1 MDDPPSQQIASKSTV
16 PLSCY
21 VCRGC
26 FYQVR
31 CRQLIVDLGCHTFKR
46 LRSGTLTS
54 ISTGFPTSSSI
65 QSSSL
70 DHPSYFPTH
79 NSRMAQYAGLEFDAR
94 RSGVVS
100 DDGLHEVS
108 PLSKGFDEK
117 KSPYMDSTNALPQ
130 DRPQEKRICG
140 FRRAT
145 FWLSITTALAL
156 ALAIVAAAVGGYLA
170 VKRGH
175 SLDQLQ
181 QAEAYVSG

>member
-1 MDDPPSQQIASKSTV
+1 
-16 PLSCY
+16 
-21 VCRGC
+21 
-26 FYQVR
+26 
-31 CRQLIVDLGCHTFKR
+31 
-46 LRSGTLTS
+46 
-54 ISTGFPTSSSI
+54 
-65 QSSSL
+65 
-70 DHPSYFPTH
+70 
-79 NSRMAQYAGLEFDAR
+79 MAQYAGLEFDAR

-170 VKRGH
+170 VKRGTAWT
-175 SLDQLQ
+175 SFSRRRRMCLVNDVCERGSYQVLMGIS
-181 QAEAYVSG
+181 EN